1 MTTIHELKEAI
12 LEMEKVAHEWE
23 QQADEAWA
31 QADADFCEKIAGMY
45 RIAAACCWEKLESL
59 EAGDGWFRPEKGELP
74 SAGRSVIAIVSGSPA
89 KNITLNGSYQTAT
102 YYGEDSAGW
111 AVDEWPEW
119 EILQCIAGSRHRK
132 PRRKSRRKS
141 RRSGIRSQPGSRYD
155 RPSVRRPL

>member
-1 MTTIHELKEAI
+1 MTTINELKEVI
-12 LEMEKVAHEWE
+12 LEMEKAAHEYE
-23 QQADEAWA
+23 QEAREADTKT
-31 QADADFCEKIAGMY
+31 DADFCEKIAGMY

-111 AVDEWPEW
+111 VVDEWPWW
-119 EILQCIAGSRHRK
+119 ENPTVHCWQPAPEAPEEVKKKIQEIWDKIAAGE
-132 PRRKSRRKS
+132 
-141 RRSGIRSQPGSRYD
+141 Q
-155 RPSVRRPL
+155 V

>member
-23 QQADEAWA
+23 QQAWEAYA
-31 QADADFCEKIAGMY
+31 QADADFYEEVAGLY
-45 RIAAACCWEKLESL
+45 RIAAAACWEKLERL

-111 AVDEWPEW
+111 VVDEWPEW
-119 EILQCIAGSRHRK
+119 ENPTVHCWQPTPKAPEEVKKKIQEIWDKIAAGE
-132 PRRKSRRKS
+132 
-141 RRSGIRSQPGSRYD
+141 Q
-155 RPSVRRPL
+155 V